1 MNLYAGLDVSLK
13 ETAVCI
19 MDQDGT
25 VLREC
30 KVLSDPKALD
40 DVMGEYNGALKR
52 VGIEA
57 CSLGGWLQVE
67 LSKRGYEAILIE
79 THHTHVA
86 LSTMRNKTDRNDA
99 RGIAQ
104 LMRTGW
110 FKSVHV
116 KSAEAQ
122 RLRTLLGCRK
132 MVVRKLVDTENEI
145 RGTLRGFGLK
155 TGNGSRTEFAGR
167 VKMLTKDS
175 DPLIQEIMVRLLA
188 IREVLREQRRR
199 MDALVV
205 KTVRA
210 DEVCRRFMG
219 IPGVGPI
226 AALSFRTGVDDP
238 QRFTRSRTVGAHF
251 GMTPRKYQSGEID
264 YDGRISRCGD
274 RDVRQALFDA
284 AGSLLRRCQKHSAL
298 RAWGLR
304 IAKRGGLKK
313 AIVAV
318 SRKLAVIMHRMWVDG
333 TEFRWK
339 KDAGGSVEL
348 VPST

>member
-19 MDQDGT
+19 MDQDGEM
-25 VLREC
+25 VLEC
-30 KVLSDPKALD
+30 KALSDPKALD
-40 DVMGEYNGALKR
+40 DVLSAYAGALKR

-57 CSLGGWLQVE
+57 CAVGGWLQVE
-67 LSKRGYEAILIE
+67 LAQRGYEAILME

-86 LSTMRNKTDRNDA
+86 LKTMRNKTDRNDA

-110 FKSVHV
+110 FKAVHV

-122 RLRTLLGCRK
+122 RFRTLLGCRK
-132 MVVRKLVDTENEI
+132 LVVRKLVDTENEI

-155 TGNGSRTEFAGR
+155 TGNGSRGEFAGR
-167 VKMLTKDS
+167 VKTLTQHQ
-175 DPLIQEIMVRLLA
+175 DPLIQEIMARLLA
-188 IREVLREQRRR
+188 IREVLLEQRRQ
-199 MDALVV
+199 MDALVL

-210 DEVCRRFMG
+210 DEVCTRFMR

-226 AALSFRTGVDDP
+226 AELSFRFGVDDP
-238 QRFTRSRTVGAHF
+238 RRFSRSRTVGAHF
-251 GMTPRKYQSGEID
+251 GMTPRKFQSVETD

-274 RDVRQALFDA
+274 RDVRQALYDA

-304 IAKRGGLKK
+304 IAKRTCLQK

-318 SRKLAVIMHRMWVDG
+318 SRKLAIIMHRMWIDG

-339 KDAGGSVEL
+339 KDIGGDVAVL
-348 VPST
+348 PGT